1 MVWPA
6 PIIAP
11 VIAPVITPA
20 GALAIT
26 IGAALLAS
34 IGMTVLPLP
43 AVAETALP
51 APVTPDLYGPF
62 DPVEVNLGQLLFFD
76 PVLSGNR
83 NISCATCHHP
93 RFATGDGL
101 SLGLGEGGIGLGPE
115 RRPDPAN
122 LPEQRIP
129 RNSPALFNLG
139 APEFTVLFHDGRIE
153 ADPDRPSGLRTPL
166 EDEMV
171 SGFDNV
177 LSAQTMFPVL
187 APDEMAGH
195 YQENDVSKAVRQG
208 RLTGDGGAWSLISGR
223 VAAIPDYAT
232 RFAAVYPEIADGR
245 EIRFTDISNAIAA
258 FVAFEWRSFDSP
270 FDAWLRG
277 DADLDPAAERG
288 AELFYGDA
296 ACARCHTGP
305 FQSDHR
311 FHAMGQPQLGPGK
324 AERFES
330 HQRDTGRQRVTGRD
344 EDAYAFRTPSLRN
357 VARTG
362 PWGHAGAYNDLRAF
376 LRQHA
381 DPARGFDG
389 YGRTVVLPPLDGAAD
404 DWAIMDDPAE
414 RDAILSR
421 ARPTPPALSE
431 ADVDDLIAF
440 LEALSDPVALAGRL
454 GIPDSVP
461 SGLPVDR

>member
-1 MVWPA
+1 MIRRVRVSVFLAAIVLFAMPA
-6 PIIAP
+6 Q
-11 VIAPVITPA
+11 
-20 GALAIT
+20 
-26 IGAALLAS
+26 AA
-34 IGMTVLPLP
+34 
-43 AVAETALP
+43 AETGLP
-51 APVTPDLYGPF
+51 APVAPQIYGPF
-62 DPVEVNLGQLLFFD
+62 DQAEVELGQLLFFD

-83 NISCATCHHP
+83 NISCASCHHP
-93 RFATGDGL
+93 RFATSDGL

-115 RRPDPAN
+115 RRADPSN

-153 ADPDRPSGLRTPL
+153 ADANRPSGLRTPL

-171 SGFDNV
+171 AGFDSV

-187 APDEMAGH
+187 SPDEMAGH
-195 YQENDVSKAVRQG
+195 YQENDVSKLVRQG
-208 RLTGDGGAWSLISGR
+208 RLTGQDGAWSLISAR
-223 VAAIPDYAT
+223 VAAIPDYAA
-232 RFAAVYPEIADGR
+232 RFAAVYPEVGEGR

-258 FVAFEWRSFDSP
+258 FVAFEWRSFDSS

-288 AELFYGDA
+288 AKLFYGDA
-296 ACARCHTGP
+296 GCAACHAGP
-305 FQSDHR
+305 FQTDHD

-344 EDAYAFRTPSLRN
+344 ADAYAFRTPSLRN
-357 VARTG
+357 VLQTG
-362 PWGHAGAYNDLRAF
+362 PWGHTGAYNDLGAF

-381 DPARGFDG
+381 APELDG
-389 YGRTVVLPPLDGAAD
+389 YAPDAVLPLLDGAAD
-404 DWAIMDDPAE
+404 DWAIMNDPAE
-414 RDAILSR
+414 REAIL
-421 ARPTPPALSE
+421 ARVDLPPRALSAAE
-431 ADVDDLIAF
+431 VDDLIAF
-440 LEALSDPVALAGRL
+440 LETLSDPVALAGRL
-454 GIPDSVP
+454 GIPGSVP